1 MSLREEPGVVPRTR
15 ADTATTAKTLDLHA
29 RIRTHLATAAAG
41 MKRAEEALRT
51 AAAEIKQE
59 QVADLEHGL
68 LISFAATAEANGCM
82 LEKMGARVAWLLS
95 PEQSRHGPG
104 GAE

>member
-1 MSLREEPGVVPRTR
+1 MSLREEPEAVPWTR
-15 ADTATTAKTLDLHA
+15 ANTAATAKTLDLHT
-29 RIRTHLATAAAG
+29 RIRTHLATAEVG
-41 MKRAEEALRT
+41 MKAAAEALRT

-59 QVADLEHGL
+59 QVADMEHGL
-68 LISFAATAEANGCM
+68 LISFAATAEANGCT

-95 PEQSRHGPG
+95 LEQSRHGPG